1 LLVMRKVGGDSMRKW
16 AGERTCCILAP
27 IGVELWTAGM
37 AHAPS
42 TLVIGFDADDT
53 LWHNES
59 IFEKT
64 HERYRAL
71 LAQHHD
77 AATVDRTL
85 FATEMKNLELYGYGV
100 KGFTL
105 SAIETAI
112 QLTAGR
118 IRAEE
123 IQHLIDLG
131 REMLAHPVELLAGVE
146 ETLAD
151 LAQRHRLLVITK
163 GDLRDQQRKLAKSRL
178 APHFQQIEIVA
189 EKDELTYA
197 DILRRHGIAA
207 RDFLMVGNSVKSDI
221 LPVLNLGGAGV
232 HVPYHL
238 TWAAERV
245 EETPRAPGRFFR
257 LATLRELPAL
267 VAEFS
272 ARAAKPRPAFNKK

>member
-1 LLVMRKVGGDSMRKW
+1 MPPAS
-16 AGERTCCILAP
+16 AALA
-27 IGVELWTAGM
+27 
-37 AHAPS
+37 
-42 TLVIGFDADDT
+42 IGFDADDT

-71 LAQHHD
+71 LAQYHG

-112 QLTAGR
+112 QLTAGK

-151 LAQRHRLLVITK
+151 LASRHPLLLITK

-178 APHFQQIEIVA
+178 APHFRQIEIVA

-207 RDFLMVGNSVKSDI
+207 RNFLMVGNSVKSDI
-221 LPVLNLGGAGV
+221 RRGRRARALPPDLGGGARRGD
-232 HVPYHL
+232 
-238 TWAAERV
+238 
-245 EETPRAPGRFFR
+245 APGQGS
-257 LATLRELPAL
+257 LLPPHDA
-267 VAEFS
+267 AGT
-272 ARAAKPRPAFNKK
+272 ARGRGGTRGAGCQAAPRVQQEMTRQVSPSAAKFIGLRGPSAPFPLILNHTT